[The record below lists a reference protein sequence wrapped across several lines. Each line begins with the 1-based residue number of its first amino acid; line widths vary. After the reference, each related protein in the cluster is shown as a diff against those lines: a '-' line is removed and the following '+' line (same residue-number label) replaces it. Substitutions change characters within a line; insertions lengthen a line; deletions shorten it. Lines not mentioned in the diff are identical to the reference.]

1 MKSKRKKNRLYTRP
15 SFQEGPPAP
24 IFGRENFGYVSRS
37 VASSLYLIE
46 AYVELIKKYGF
57 SLINLVHMD
66 DKWESSVARV
76 LVSHAGDGFKI
87 QVLRFDHLSLQ
98 MM

>member
-1 MKSKRKKNRLYTRP
+1 
-15 SFQEGPPAP
+15 
-24 IFGRENFGYVSRS
+24 
-37 VASSLYLIE
+37 
-46 AYVELIKKYGF
+46 VELIKKYGF